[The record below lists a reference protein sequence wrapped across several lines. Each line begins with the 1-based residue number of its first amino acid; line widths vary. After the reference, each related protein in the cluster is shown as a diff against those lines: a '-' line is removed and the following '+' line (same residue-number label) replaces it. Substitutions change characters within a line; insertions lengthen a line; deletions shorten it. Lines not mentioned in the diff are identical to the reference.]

1 MGHYVSMQRRGA
13 GAEIDRFLDA
23 WFRVR
28 QLIQAANFNRF
39 QSAGLSAT
47 QFMTLNLLPEDGHGI
62 AIGELARQ
70 MNLAPSTV
78 AKTVDSLQ
86 ARNLVARVR
95 SEEDGRL
102 VLLRITAHGRRLQ
115 NTAAG
120 QFREQMGGIFAA
132 MSPQARRGLVEGLEA
147 LLRVGEDKA
156 LASPSHTVTSSHAEG
171 APPGAAVRAPRN
183 ARRSRPR

>member
-1 MGHYVSMQRRGA
+1 MQRRGA

-23 WFRVR
+23 WFQVR

-47 QFMTLNLLPEDGHGI
+47 QFMTLNLLPDDGRGI
-62 AIGELARQ
+62 AIGELARR

-78 AKTVDSLQ
+78 AKTVNSLE
-86 ARNLVARVR
+86 ARSLLARVR
-95 SEEDGRL
+95 SAEDGRL
-102 VLLRITAHGRRLQ
+102 VLLRITSQGRRLQ

-120 QFREQMGGIFAA
+120 QFRNQIGGIFAA

-147 LLRVGEDKA
+147 LLR
-156 LASPSHTVTSSHAEG
+156 ASENKTLGGATSD
-171 APPGAAVRAPRN
+171 AAVRVAHS
-183 ARRSRPR
+183 ARRSRPQ